1 MPRTS
6 DEVRKQRERQQKLRE
21 AGRKARRPNRD
32 DIARAALFMTISSMT
47 ARGANDVL
55 EDFQDRVVSM
65 LVEQGF
71 DEHASDVVFEE
82 LVAKYRTGQS
92 PSAARFTLSIPTI
105 PIGRLEAASIIFLPI
120 ASPVISRCRSSPD
133 GVCKF

>member
-1 MPRTS
+1 MPRKS
-6 DEVRKQRERQQKLRE
+6 DEIRNREQRERQQKLRD
-21 AGRKARRPNRD
+21 AGRKAKRPDRD
-32 DIARAALFMTISSMT
+32 DVARTALFMTISSMA

-55 EDFQDRVVSM
+55 EEFQDRVVRM

-92 PSAARFTLSIPTI
+92 PFRRKVHLLQDDDPD
-105 PIGRLEAASIIFLPI
+105 PEA
-120 ASPVISRCRSSPD
+120 
-133 GVCKF
+133 